1 MARKKRKT
9 RKRKKKL
16 WSIRSTYTLLDGTE
30 VSMDS
35 TWEVACE
42 QKLDLLGVKW
52 IRDPSMKIEYRDK
65 KLKLRNYI
73 PDFYLP
79 DFDIYL
85 EVKGYWTDAARWKM
99 KDVCQRNPGKI
110 KIVESLEEIEKLNEQ
125 IISSPGD
132 FVSSKDWKTWF
143 RAT

>member
-1 MARKKRKT
+1 MAKKRKPRR
-9 RKRKKKL
+9 RKKKKL
-16 WSIRSTYTLLDGTE
+16 WSIKSTYALPDGSL
-30 VSMDS
+30 VDMDS
-35 TWEVACE
+35 TWEVACA
-42 QKLDLLGVKW
+42 QKLDLLGIKW

-110 KIVESLEEIEKLNEQ
+110 KIVESLEEIEKLNER
-125 IISSPGD
+125 IISTPGD
-132 FVSSKDWKTWF
+132 FVSEKSWKTWY
-143 RAT
+143 